1 MKAIASGVSI
11 RALGYLVALAEERH
25 FGRAAERCFVSQPT
39 LSAQIKKLEQQLGV
53 DLVERSQRR
62 VMLTDIGE
70 QVVARARRVLQEVEA
85 VCELARGYQD
95 PLSGDVRIG
104 LIPTIGPYLLP
115 VVSTALRKK
124 LPRLRL
130 MLLEHQTDRLLE
142 ALDQGEVD
150 LAILALPVDQ
160 EGLEVQPLYDEPF
173 LAALPAG
180 HRLSQRPH
188 LKVSDLEGETLLLL
202 EDGHCLRDQ
211 ALDVCNQVEV
221 TEPQDFRATSL
232 ETLRQMVASGI
243 GVTLLPQLATE
254 RPYARTP
261 GLAIRP
267 LRNPEPGRR
276 VAGVW
281 RRTDPRGPTL
291 REICRVIR
299 ETMEQRKGSVRSV

>member
-1 MKAIASGVSI
+1 MKTITSGVSI

-25 FGRAAERCFVSQPT
+25 FGRAAERSFVSQPT
-39 LSAQIKKLEQQLGV
+39 LSAQIKKLEEQLGV
-53 DLVERSQRR
+53 GLVERSQRR

-70 QVVARARRVLQEVEA
+70 QVVARARRVLQEVDA
-85 VCELARGYQD
+85 IGELARGYQD
-95 PLSGDVRIG
+95 PLSGEVRIG

-115 VVSTALRKK
+115 VISTALRKK

-130 MLLEHQTDRLLE
+130 LLLEHQTGPLLE
-142 ALDQGEVD
+142 ALDQGDVD
-150 LAILALPVDQ
+150 LAILALPVNQ
-160 EGLEVQPLYDEPF
+160 EGLDIEPLYDEPF

-202 EDGHCLRDQ
+202 ADGHCLRDQ
-211 ALDVCNQVEV
+211 ALDVCGKIDV

-243 GVTLLPQLATE
+243 GVTLLPKLATE
-254 RPYARTP
+254 RPYGRTP
-261 GLAIRP
+261 GLAVRP

-276 VAGVW
+276 IAGTW
-281 RRTDPRGPTL
+281 RKTNPRSPTV

-299 ETMEQRKGSVRSV
+299 ETMEQRNGSVRSV